1 MFKMEL
7 EVHGRACL
15 GGWVFF
21 HRVLVQSREEANEMT
36 RGRFVVTPK
45 T

>member
-1 MFKMEL
+1 MFKMQP
-7 EVHGRACL
+7 EVDGHACL
-15 GGWVFF
+15 GGWVSFIC
-21 HRVLVQSREEANEMT
+21 VLVEQREEANEMT